1 MSIAQKLFFAISS
14 GNANQKSYRSMHA
27 IPGEAALI
35 SIHFERITTLSGL
48 TTYAT
53 PDSSAYL
60 KLKTEYRRP
69 LRRAMLL

>member
-1 MSIAQKLFFAISS
+1 MSTVQKPFFATLNGS
-14 GNANQKSYRSMHA
+14 ANQKSYQSMRATH
-27 IPGEAALI
+27 GGAALT
-35 SIHFERITTLSGL
+35 SIRFERITTLSGL

>member
-1 MSIAQKLFFAISS
+1 MSTAQKPFFAILS
-14 GNANQKSYRSMHA
+14 GSASQKSYRFMRA
-27 IPGEAALI
+27 TPGGAALI
-35 SIHFERITTLSGL
+35 SIRFERITTLSGL

>member
-27 IPGEAALI
+27 IPGEVALI